1 MTSRGRS
8 IALALASFVLG
19 ALTMLLMF
27 VFMVMEYG
35 R

>member
-1 MTSRGRS
+1 MNSRGRE
-8 IALALASFVLG
+8 IGKAVGYFVLG

-27 VFMVMEYG
+27 VFMVMWHG